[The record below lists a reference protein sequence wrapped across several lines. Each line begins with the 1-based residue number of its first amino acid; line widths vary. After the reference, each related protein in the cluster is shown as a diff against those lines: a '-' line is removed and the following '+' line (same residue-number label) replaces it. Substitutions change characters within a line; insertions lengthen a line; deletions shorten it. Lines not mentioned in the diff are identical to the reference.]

1 VAVELPPVAAAAA
14 ADEGVTPVVAA
25 ASETAQHFAAVHPP
39 VAAAA
44 AADEGVTPVVAA
56 ASETAQR
63 FAAGHVAA
71 VHVAAVHVAAVH
83 VAAVHAA
90 ALQTSAPAV
99 VAAENAVALAVGATA
114 AADTASGLA
123 QLHQGRFDWE
133 ALQAA
138 AHQKGSAAMD
148 IAAEHTLQPAQG
160 VLPGQRK
167 GLEGGRTGTEQGL
180 PVDGRK
186 MAGRFGE
193 QGGLRGMKGGSGR
206 PAYETV
212 QDKGELDLAE
222 LAQKIETDS
231 CKYAKHQSCMLSKD
245 QMA

>member
-1 VAVELPPVAAAAA
+1 MAVELPPVAAAAA

-63 FAAGHVAA
+63 FAAG
-71 VHVAAVHVAAVH
+71 HVAAVH

>member
-1 VAVELPPVAAAAA
+1 MGVAAVELPPVAAAAA
-14 ADEGVTPVVAA
+14 AHEGVTPVVAA
-25 ASETAQHFAAVHPP
+25 ASETAK
-39 VAAAA
+39 
-44 AADEGVTPVVAA
+44 
-56 ASETAQR
+56 R
-63 FAAGHVAA
+63 FAAGQVAA

-83 VAAVHAA
+83 VTAGHVAAV
-90 ALQTSAPAV
+90 QKSAPAE
-99 VAAENAVALAVGATA
+99 VAVGNAVALAVGATV
-114 AADTASGLA
+114 AADTASDLA
-123 QLHQGRFDWE
+123 QLHQSHSDGG

-138 AHQKGSAAMD
+138 APQRGSAAVG

-160 VLPGQRK
+160 VLPGQRR

-186 MAGRFGE
+186 MAGWFGE